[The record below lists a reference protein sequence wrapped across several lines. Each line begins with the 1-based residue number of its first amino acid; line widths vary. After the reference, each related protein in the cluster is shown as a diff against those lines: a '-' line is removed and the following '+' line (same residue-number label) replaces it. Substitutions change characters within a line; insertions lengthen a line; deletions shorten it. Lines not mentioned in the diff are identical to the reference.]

1 MSDIATDEDA
11 MAVFLELD
19 ESERKTLISV
29 LRNIANKIREWARS
43 LTGNEYRR
51 LVTES
56 ENLRHL
62 ANELNK
68 QLKAVEGSSEVESER
83 RNVFE
88 GYAEDGRGIYR
99 SNFPIGTPKKAK
111 AESILRYIKNVWS
124 KSPIKLKIT
133 DANGVRYI
141 FAEFDPYYDETG
153 NTPTDASKLMGG
165 NRHGNSS
172 EQRVTL
178 DLADD
183 YYQIATDSQYNY
195 SREEIGKTTDTHK
208 DVTWWHYFINDI
220 YFAEFDSDE
229 YTPYRVT
236 INVKEKSDNHYVYS
250 FSAEK
255 QEEIFSQ
262 RTLHAVVNGGISTA
276 KENLSNETLSQPD
289 ETVKKN
295 SYADTIDLSADYDNA
310 VEEYLRNKSR
320 ENLKNVRELVNKAA
334 NRAMPDSVVRDESGR
349 LLKVYHGTEA
359 ESFNVF
365 DKERRGQTDASLW
378 GRGYYFSS
386 DVDFA
391 SDFGENVRGFY
402 LNITKPFVVDKV
414 DAPASIIAMKLK
426 SMGIGVDFDYR
437 GMKAY
442 EFVSAFG
449 NQRFTDV
456 LIEKGYDG
464 VIVEGFEYVA
474 FEQNQMKL
482 ADAITYDDN
491 GDVIPLSERFADNN
505 DIRYSRNDYVVD
517 YSDLTILDDEQLDV
531 YNKRGWARSLFTAED
546 RVLMNQ
552 RIGEIFRPNSRYVR
566 RTLADGTV
574 VLDLNNKVLLIGGTL
589 DSPVIYN
596 VVAINAINETDAEF
610 IKEDIQYELH
620 NTRYNKETFTTFLK
634 FAQFIYGEE
643 SVRIFNRRD
652 YLYIKGRV
660 DEGNRASLPND
671 WQNYGYTTGKQNRR
685 GVSSETESGISRT
698 ESLSKKKSY
707 SYADEDVDLWG
718 LLEPEEETADSTQR
732 SELLDGFIQ
741 TAGVLLEKT
750 RGIPLAEG
758 RVRGLANS
766 VIMRFTGKYI

>member
-1 MSDIATDEDA
+1 MVKALQKSRAKHNEKLSYEDALEELVCNTMSDIATDEDA

-68 QLKAVEGSSEVESER
+68 QLK
-83 RNVFE
+83 
-88 GYAEDGRGIYR
+88 GIK
-99 SNFPIGTPKKAK
+99 G
-111 AESILRYIKNVWS
+111 KNN
-124 KSPIKLKIT
+124 T
-133 DANGVRYI
+133 EENGV
-141 FAEFDPYYDETG
+141 
-153 NTPTDASKLMGG
+153 
-165 NRHGNSS
+165 
-172 EQRVTL
+172 
-178 DLADD
+178 
-183 YYQIATDSQYNY
+183 
-195 SREEIGKTTDTHK
+195 
-208 DVTWWHYFINDI
+208 
-220 YFAEFDSDE
+220 
-229 YTPYRVT
+229 
-236 INVKEKSDNHYVYS
+236 
-250 FSAEK
+250 
-255 QEEIFSQ
+255 
-262 RTLHAVVNGGISTA
+262 
-276 KENLSNETLSQPD
+276 
-289 ETVKKN
+289 KN
-295 SYADTIDLSADYDNA
+295 SYADTIDLSANYDNA
-310 VEEYLRNKSR
+310 VEEYLRHKSR
-320 ENLKNVRELVNKAA
+320 ENLNNVREIVNSAA
-334 NRAMPDSVVRDESGR
+334 SRAMPDSVVRDESGR

-449 NQRFTDV
+449 NQKFTDV
-456 LIEKGYDG
+456 LMEKGYDG
-464 VIVEGFEYVA
+464 VIVEDFEYVA

-482 ADAITYDDN
+482 ADAITFDDK
-491 GDVIPLSERFADNN
+491 GDVIPLSERFADNKN

-517 YSDLTILDDEQLDV
+517 YSDLTILDDEQLDA
-531 YNKRGWARSLFTAED
+531 YNKRGWARELFTSED
-546 RVLMNQ
+546 HVLLNQ
-552 RIGEIFRPNSRYVR
+552 RMGEIFRPNSQYPRI
-566 RTLADGTV
+566 TLADGIV
-574 VLDLNNKVLLIGGTL
+574 VLDLDNKIVLLSGKYGQE
-589 DSPVIYN
+589 VIEG
-596 VVAINAINETDAEF
+596 VFVQNAPS
-610 IKEDIQYELH
+610 EDYA
-620 NTRYNKETFTTFLK
+620 K
-634 FAQFIYGEE
+634 
-643 SVRIFNRRD
+643 
-652 YLYIKGRV
+652 YIKGAVFREARRKGSYRESCVHFLKTIQRV
-660 DEGNRASLPND
+660 QEEDDIRFYDAVDYRYNRTYGDDGRRATLPDD

-698 ESLSKKKSY
+698 NSLSKKKSY

-750 RGIPLAEG
+750 RGTELNEG
-758 RVRGLANS
+758 RVRRIANS
-766 VIMRFTGKYI
+766 VINGLQAKLFKD